1 MYALP
6 SLEFC
11 IWGRRFQTEQSYDCL
26 CWLAFSLGVASL
38 VLSRHDHLFLDQAV
52 SSKWIYLAF
61 PAWSICVLSLYPRTL
76 LLYPPSDLIIPS
88 CYCKLT
94 LSSAFLQLGMW
105 RGVHQQAP
113 RTPPS
118 LIPFIPLILHIHIA
132 FAYPSLLAH
141 VYSHAR
147 TPTKSLVFIY
157 RKDYHLHI
165 NPFQQHNIP
174 HLSYMAPYINKY
186 RITIPYH
193 NAILLP
199 YLTIYPLSTLP
210 YHISR
215 SEFLSYHGPR
225 YEHP

>member
-61 PAWSICVLSLYPRTL
+61 PAWSICVLILHPRTL

-88 CYCKLT
+88 CHCKLT
-94 LSSAFLQLGMW
+94 LSSAFLQLGIW
-105 RGVHQQAP
+105 RRVSKQAL

-118 LIPFIPLILHIHIA
+118 LIPLHTSNLAHSHRIRTP
-132 FAYPSLLAH
+132 FSPRTRLLA
-141 VYSHAR
+141 R
-147 TPTKSLVFIY
+147 THTHK
-157 RKDYHLHI
+157 
-165 NPFQQHNIP
+165 IP
-174 HLSYMAPYINKY
+174 
-186 RITIPYH
+186 RG
-193 NAILLP
+193 
-199 YLTIYPLSTLP
+199 
-210 YHISR
+210 HIS
-215 SEFLSYHGPR
+215 
-225 YEHP
+225 